1 MERWE
6 KSQKEH
12 RDVSAGYVNF
22 PAAVDGST
30 GKQETGIVNSLAAL
44 SNVLTANPRILCTSS
59 IRQASVKR
67 AALERTRERKKG
79 EIAVGKTRG

>member
-1 MERWE
+1 MKRLE
-6 KSQKEH
+6 KSLKEH

-44 SNVLTANPRILCTSS
+44 SNVLTANPRIPCTSS

-79 EIAVGKTRG
+79 EIVVGKTRG